1 MRASGGGGEVVAFL
15 RGFCSVLAPRSLSL
29 SLSLTLVEGL
39 GWLWEQGRAGGS
51 FEGQSGSRGM
61 AHLFFAR
68 ATLHNVHLSLLF
80 PGSQGRAM
88 GPWVQKKSLYSRFY
102 MLYAFYFTLFHT
114 KAPKYYELPLRNTDT
129 RDIPVLIMW

>member
-1 MRASGGGGEVVAFL
+1 MAALNGNLGPVAS
-15 RGFCSVLAPRSLSL
+15 RIS
-29 SLSLTLVEGL
+29 
-39 GWLWEQGRAGGS
+39 
-51 FEGQSGSRGM
+51 
-61 AHLFFAR
+61 
-68 ATLHNVHLSLLF
+68 SLLF